1 MEKRVLIAIFLS
13 FLVLYIYQAYV
24 VKPDPNRQRTT
35 RTAPAEQAAPAPAG
49 AELEPRPAAKPDISA
64 EAAAKALIG
73 ESVERDI
80 VVETTAVRA
89 VFTNRGAEL
98 RSWTLKRYFTD
109 KPPPPETA
117 SGWADALVRYVLR
130 QFRTKDKKPQELVP
144 VKVPEG
150 HARPFRLAVDDAA
163 VSRQLSNALFAVTGV
178 TTGQV
183 VDGTKGPAT
192 LAFAYQDEAGLHV
205 RKTFSFEPDSYVVR
219 FTASVLVG
227 STDVNPAVLWGP
239 AIGDALG
246 AQEANQYLQK
256 SQAIFYRDGKVTRVA
271 ANKVASQP
279 TVEGELRYAGVDD
292 HYFIAVTLPG
302 KAARIDYQFVPVR
315 SPGPASLPPSEM
327 VAFSARF
334 TGPPADAR
342 FFFGPKDFDV
352 LKAVDPEL
360 VRAIN
365 YGIFSFLAVPLLKAL
380 KGINAYVGNYGW
392 SIIILTILINAAIFP
407 LRHKS
412 VVSMRRMQEIQPEIK
427 AIQERYG
434 KLKATDPERQKM
446 NAEMMAL
453 YKAKG
458 VNPASGCVPML
469 LTIPVLFA
477 FYALLS
483 QAIEIRGAP
492 FALWIKDLSA
502 RDMLYV
508 TPILMGVT
516 MVWQQKIT
524 PSSADPMQQKMMMAM
539 PLVFTFMFLWAPS
552 GLVLYWFVGNVM
564 AIAQQYFTNQIVGP
578 PKPALT
584 RPPAER
590 QLRKVGAGQTSGAA
604 KSGRA

>member
-13 FLVLYIYQAYV
+13 FLVLYVYQAYV
-24 VKPDPNRQRTT
+24 VKPDQERQRAA
-35 RTAPAEQAAPAPAG
+35 RPAPTGQAAPGPAPA
-49 AELEPRPAAKPDISA
+49 AVEPAQAAKPEIPA
-64 EAAAKALIG
+64 QATAKALVG
-73 ESVERDI
+73 ESAERDI
-80 VVETTAVRA
+80 VVETAAVRA

-98 RSWTLKRYFTD
+98 KSWTLKRYFAD
-109 KPPPPETA
+109 KPAPVEPA
-117 SGWADALVRYVLR
+117 SGWAEALSRYVLR
-130 QFRTKDKKPQELVP
+130 QFRVKDRVRQELVP
-144 VKVPEG
+144 VTLPEG

-163 VSRQLSNALFAVTGV
+163 VSHQLGSALFAVTGV
-178 TTGQV
+178 TTGEV
-183 VDGTKGPAT
+183 IDGTKGPAT
-192 LAFAYQDEAGLHV
+192 LAFAYQDESGLQV
-205 RKTFSFEPDSYVVR
+205 GKTFSFEPESYVVR

-227 STDVNPAVLWGP
+227 GQEVNPGVLWGP

-246 AQEANQYLQK
+246 VQEASQYLQK
-256 SQAIFYRDGKVTRVA
+256 PQAIFYKGGSVTRLA
-271 ANKVASQP
+271 ANKVTTQP
-279 TVEGELRYAGVDD
+279 VVEGELRFAGVDD
-292 HYFIAVTLPG
+292 HYFLAVTLPA
-302 KAARIDYQFVPVR
+302 KAARIDYQFVPIP
-315 SPGPASLPPSEM
+315 SPGQASGPAHEL

-334 TGPPADAR
+334 AGPPADAR

-352 LKAVDPEL
+352 LRAVDQEL

-365 YGIFSFLAVPLLKAL
+365 YGIFSFLAVPLLRAL
-380 KGINAYVGNYGW
+380 KWINAYVGNYGW
-392 SIIILTILINAAIFP
+392 SIIILTILINALIFP

-412 VVSMRRMQEIQPEIK
+412 VVSMRRMQEIQPEMK

-446 NAEMMAL
+446 NTEMMAL
-453 YKAKG
+453 YKTKG

-492 FALWIKDLSA
+492 FALWIQDLSM

-539 PLVFTFMFLWAPS
+539 PLVFTVMFLWAPS

-564 AIAQQYFTNQIVGP
+564 AIAQQYITNQIVGP
-578 PKPALT
+578 PKPALA

-590 QLRKVGAGQTSGAA
+590 RLRKVGGGQTSGAA
-604 KSGRA
+604 RGGPA